1 MCLKLLLSA
10 PCLIWPLG
18 ELFTEGDGKMQY
30 AKLCEMRAP
39 AFIHDPCFYA
49 PDKRP
54 PYQISRMDGP
64 LNGSPAD
71 AGANVAAARSS
82 GAPPADCAA
91 AEHWSHATEAA
102 KRGSA
107 HGFPRAVCFPA
118 HSLAHGDSAG
128 RARYAQIAPVECFAE
143 NAAWSAAFA
152 SVAHSAAAA
161 ALVLRS
167 RLRSHWL
174 IGGRRANWH
183 VPPRD
188 CSTPQAWELP

>member
-1 MCLKLLLSA
+1 MSA
-10 PCLIWPLG
+10 QCAAPRGSDRSVERTSDLHTKSAGRTGRCMGLRRTLG
-18 ELFTEGDGKMQY
+18 L
-30 AKLCEMRAP
+30 
-39 AFIHDPCFYA
+39 
-49 PDKRP
+49 
-54 PYQISRMDGP
+54 
-64 LNGSPAD
+64 
-71 AGANVAAARSS
+71 NVAAARSS
-82 GAPPADCAA
+82 RAPAADFPA

-128 RARYAQIAPVECFAE
+128 TARYAQIAPVECFAE

-183 VPPRD
+183 APPRD
-188 CSTPQAWELP
+188 CSTPQARELP